1 MSSNRLPGKVLK
13 PLAGMPMLWHI
24 VERAKACQW
33 VDKVIV
39 ATSTEKSDNAISE
52 YCQQANIHCHRGSL
66 ENVLERFLAVLA
78 RYNYPY
84 FVRITGDCPL
94 IHPPFIDQ
102 QINALQQHD
111 GDMIWTDCLSG
122 LLEGQS
128 VHSTRSLL
136 EVSKKSTHPD
146 DREHVGSRYF
156 LEHLDDFHIIGL
168 QLPETL
174 RDNRWRVM
182 VDEEPDYQLMD
193 SLYQALW
200 DQQPVVLQ
208 DAIDWLQTHPEL
220 AQTNQDVQHSAINQ
234 ELSHKRIQLTVKLAG
249 MVGWSGE

>member
-1 MSSNRLPGKVLK
+1 MSKK
-13 PLAGMPMLWHI
+13 QEIIEAAMMLFR
-24 VERAKACQW
+24 EQGTKATSMQQ
-33 VDKVIV
+33 VADKVGI
-39 ATSTEKSDNAISE
+39 SKGAI
-52 YCQQANIHCHRGSL
+52 YMH
-66 ENVLERFLAVLA
+66 F
-78 RYNYPY
+78 
-84 FVRITGDCPL
+84 
-94 IHPPFIDQ
+94 
-102 QINALQQHD
+102 
-111 GDMIWTDCLSG
+111 
-122 LLEGQS
+122 
-128 VHSTRSLL
+128 RS
-136 EVSKKSTHPD
+136 KTHL
-146 DREHVGSRYF
+146 VTAI